1 MRIGRQG
8 FTLIELM
15 IVVVI
20 LGILA
25 AVAIPNFVSMM
36 GRAKE
41 ASVKTNMHVMQI
53 AAEDF
58 AVVSSGRYPED
69 GTDVADDG
77 LRLLGHVPFASYPPN
92 PFTGSASTI
101 QFDADPTSGSAGEIG
116 FNPATADSYT
126 IRANGADGALLNQKM
141 STGM

>member
-1 MRIGRQG
+1 MIGDRRG

-20 LGILA
+20 IGILA

-36 GRAKE
+36 GRARE
-41 ASVKTNMHVMQI
+41 ASVKSNMHVMQT

-58 AVVSSGRYPED
+58 AAVSGGRYPND
-69 GTDVADDG
+69 ATDLADDG
-77 LRLLGHVPFASYPPN
+77 LRLVDHVPFASYPPN
-92 PFTGSASTI
+92 PFTKAATSV
-101 QFDADPTSGSAGEIG
+101 QFDADPTGGNPGEMA
-116 FNPATADSYT
+116 FNPATPDSYT
-126 IRANGADGALLNQKM
+126 IKGNGADGTLLRQRL